1 MKKMMKKWRK
11 LLNETKPTEK
21 YFGNVPRKLNP
32 QSPKDQSYNRAI
44 TSMMGQSDFR
54 STFKVWLG
62 GFMKNSKR
70 SGDIEHLA
78 EKIKDF
84 DKQQAGKD
92 LNIMRYIY
100 SGKSNFDIYT
110 KDNIK
115 TGIMYDNQPEV
126 TGSPVEKIDFVLEQF
141 NIPVS
146 HEVPSADDLEEVY
159 IYYIHPNWHLTK
171 AKPVPDEIKQR
182 FKKNIALSQTS
193 DFMKRQAE
201 LDAQNRQREIERR
214 RELAK
219 RRRERRRNK

>member
-1 MKKMMKKWRK
+1 MKKVIKEWKQWI
-11 LLNETKPTEK
+11 NETKPTEK
-21 YFGNVPRKLNP
+21 YFGDVPKNINP
-32 QSPKDQSYNRAI
+32 LSPKDQNYNRAV

-54 STFKVWLG
+54 STFKVRLG
-62 GFMKNSKR
+62 VFMKNSKR

-78 EKIKDF
+78 EIISDSDRQK
-84 DKQQAGKD
+84 AGKD

-100 SGKSNFDIYT
+100 SGKSNFDIHT

-115 TGIMYDNQPEV
+115 TGIMYNNQPDV

-141 NIPVS
+141 SIPVS

-171 AKPVPDEIKQR
+171 AKPVPDEITQR
-182 FKKNIALSQTS
+182 FKKNIALTQTS
-193 DFMKRQAE
+193 DFMKRQAQ
-201 LDAQNRQREIERR
+201 LDAQNRQREIERK
-214 RELAK
+214 RELAR